1 MAQQT
6 PVQLSRREGD
16 AEPLTGSDV
25 KSRAAQFRVRQRAR
39 MGKTMK
45 DLGDIE
51 GILELFEERFQLRRR
66 DFFKATALFS
76 SGLLVCSTGSF
87 ALSGCD
93 SESDWKSSSFPKVLL
108 HNFQLFDGLH
118 NRLRQNLILLIE
130 GDKIRGIER
139 KGDLDQYGDCK
150 TVDLKGWTILP
161 GLIDNHVHITSP
173 FMLGYSNE
181 MDQQIEYNFRNCVMR
196 GVTTVRDVGAFPGK
210 IDEFKSKAD
219 KNEIPG
225 PRVISA
231 LSMIAARKGGQL
243 GWPEQV
249 PYFDDPMVKRRIG
262 GNFAERP
269 ATVGEIKE
277 VSEELIKMG
286 AQWLKTLHQEHRF
299 SFSPHQLPNHTDEGY
314 RAILET
320 GKRHDIKCALHA
332 IFVSGFKKGVELGFH
347 TLEHMPMDDV
357 IPDLYAEKFTAK
369 GMAIMPTVM
378 VFGDFLIHRRI
389 LNLLANHGK
398 EYLTPEAMRHVSNFI
413 KELLAQEKRGLR
425 EEEKRSLR
433 VDPLYF
439 KAMFPN
445 VIKNLKKLNSMG
457 ARVGIGTDSGTF
469 RGFFGRYND
478 ELRHMTS
485 AGISNFDTLRMATV
499 SNAGIID
506 MQDKIGTI
514 EKGKYADIIAV
525 EGNPLE
531 DISIMDNVAM
541 VMKGGAFIKGKEIL
555 G

>member
-1 MAQQT
+1 
-6 PVQLSRREGD
+6 LKD
-16 AEPLTGSDV
+16 L
-25 KSRAAQFRVRQRAR
+25 
-39 MGKTMK
+39 GKTMK
-45 DLGDIE
+45 ELDDLE
-51 GILELFEERFQLRRR
+51 GVLKLFEERFQLSRR
-66 DFFKATALFS
+66 DFFKSIALFS

-87 ALSGCD
+87 ALSGCQ
-93 SESDWKSSSFPKVLL
+93 SKSDWESASFPKVLL
-108 HNFQLFDGLH
+108 HNFQLFDGLQ
-118 NRLRQNLILLIE
+118 NRLQQNLILLIE

-139 KGDLDQYGDCK
+139 QGDLDPYRDCK
-150 TVDLKGWTILP
+150 TVDLKGLTILP

-173 FMLGYSNE
+173 FMLGNSNQ
-181 MDQQIEYNFRNCVMR
+181 MDQQIEYNFRNCVMS

-210 IDEFKSKAD
+210 ISEFKSKAD

-225 PRVISA
+225 PRVLSS
-231 LSMIAARKGGQL
+231 LSMIAARKGEQL
-243 GWPEQV
+243 GWPENA
-249 PYFDDPMVKRRIG
+249 PYFEDPMVKRIIG

-286 AQWLKTLHQEHRF
+286 AQWLKTLHQDHSF
-299 SFSPHQLPNHTDEGY
+299 SFSPRQLPDHTDEGY

-332 IFVSGFKKGVELGFH
+332 IFVSGFKKGVALGFH
-347 TLEHMPMDDV
+347 TLEHIPMDDV

-389 LNLLANHGK
+389 LNLLTNHGK
-398 EYLTPEAMRHVSNFI
+398 EYLTPDAMRHVSTFI
-413 KELLAQEKRGLR
+413 RELLAQEKRGMS
-425 EEEKRSLR
+425 EEEKRSLL

-439 KAMFPN
+439 KEMFPN

-457 ARVGIGTDSGTF
+457 ARIGIGTDSGTF
-469 RGFFGRYND
+469 RGLFGRYND

-499 SNAGIID
+499 LNAGIID
-506 MQDKIGTI
+506 MQDNIGTI
-514 EKGKYADIIAV
+514 EKGKCADIIAV

-531 DISIMDNVAM
+531 DISILDNVAM
-541 VMKGGAFIKGKEIL
+541 VMKGGTLIKGKEIL
-555 G
+555 GLGA

>member
-1 MAQQT
+1 MI
-6 PVQLSRREGD
+6 D
-16 AEPLTGSDV
+16 SD
-25 KSRAAQFRVRQRAR
+25 
-39 MGKTMK
+39 
-45 DLGDIE
+45 DIE
-51 GILELFEERFQLRRR
+51 GILELFNERFQSSRR
-66 DFFKATALFS
+66 DFFKAAALFS
-76 SGLLVCSTGSF
+76 SGLLVSSTGSF
-87 ALSGCD
+87 ALSGCQNK
-93 SESDWKSSSFPKVLL
+93 SDWKSTSFPSVLL

-118 NRLRQNLILLIE
+118 NRLQQNLVLLIE
-130 GDKIRGIER
+130 GDRIRGIER
-139 KGDLDQYGDCK
+139 EGELGQYRDCE

-173 FMLGYSNE
+173 FMRGNSNE

-210 IDEFKSKAD
+210 IKEFRSKAD

-225 PRVISA
+225 PRVISS
-231 LSMIAARKGGQL
+231 LSMIAARKGEQL
-243 GWPEQV
+243 GWPEHV
-249 PYFDDPMVKRRIG
+249 PYFKSPMIKRLMG

-286 AQWLKTLHQEHRF
+286 AQWLKTLHQDHSF
-299 SFSPHQLPNHTDEGY
+299 SFSPSRLPDHTDEGY
-314 RAILET
+314 RTILET

-347 TLEHMPMDDV
+347 TLEHIPMDDV
-357 IPDLYAEKFTAK
+357 IPDLYAEKFTEK

-378 VFGDFLIHRRI
+378 VFGDFLIHKRI
-389 LNLLANHGK
+389 LNLISNHGK
-398 EYLTPEAMRHVSNFI
+398 EYLTPEAMRQVSIFI
-413 KELLAQEKRGLR
+413 KKLLAQEEHALS
-425 EEEKRSLR
+425 EEEKKSLP

-439 KAMFPN
+439 KKMFHN
-445 VIKNLKKLNSMG
+445 VIKNLKKLDRMG

-469 RGFFGRYND
+469 RGLFGRYND

-485 AGISNFDTLRMATV
+485 AGISNFDALRMATAV
-499 SNAGIID
+499 NAGILD

-514 EKGKYADIIAV
+514 EKGKWADIIAV

-531 DISIMDNVAM
+531 DIRIMDNVAM
-541 VMKGGAFIKGKEIL
+541 VMKGGAFIKGMEIL
-555 G
+555 GSGVKKNKNAVTW